1 MSWLNIVWA
10 NRSDWT
16 DRQKED
22 YYATDPRAI
31 SDLAKFVDIRW
42 IVWENACWEWNLS
55 KELEKLP
62 NVIDVIK
69 SDKIHRWTGMVL
81 DFMNWEWKLN
91 FSLKKAEVINN
102 CDWIITNPPY
112 KYWKKWIQKSLEYTP
127 NVAVMMKLVFLESA
141 DRYEFFKKSGLKKVL
156 VYSKRLWVYKD
167 NMKTKNSWLVAY
179 AWFVF
184 ERWYKWEPIIDWIL

>member
-1 MSWLNIVWA
+1 MTWLNIVWA

-22 YYATDPRAI
+22 FYATDPRAI
-31 SDLAKFVDIRW
+31 QDLYNFMDIQW
-42 IVWENACWEWNLS
+42 VVWENACWEWNLS

-62 NVIDVIK
+62 NV
-69 SDKIHRWTGMVL
+69 TGVYSTDLINRNYWNIL
-81 DFMNWEWKLN
+81 DFLSWDVDNDLFIKCWP
-91 FSLKKAEVINN
+91 KK
-102 CDWIITNPPY
+102 DWIITNPPY
-112 KYWKKWIQKSLEYTP
+112 KHWKEWIEKSLKYAP

-141 DRYEFFKKSGLKKVL
+141 DRYEFFKTSWLKQVL

-167 NMKTKNSWLVAY
+167 NIKTKNSWLVAY

-184 ERWYKWEPIIDWIL
+184 ERWYKWKPEIDWIL